1 MHTTHTFTRPA
12 LAALNP
18 LAYER
23 LLDSEAAA
31 DQNDLRFKQ
40 LCDAD
45 TLADALYG
53 ECMGQTAYAGPLNG
67 AKYLHDERA
76 LRLDYAAA
84 GAMPTPELLAQ
95 ALGLATDPKARIAAM
110 DELARRLGV
119 VEAA

>member
-1 MHTTHTFTRPA
+1 MQAHTFTRPA
-12 LAALNP
+12 LAARNP
-18 LAYER
+18 VLYER

-53 ECMGQTAYAGPLNG
+53 ECMGKTAYAGPLNG
-67 AKYLHDERA
+67 AKPLHDERA

-84 GAMPTPELLAQ
+84 GAMQTPELLAQ

-119 VEAA
+119 VEAV

>member
-45 TLADALYG
+45 TLA
-53 ECMGQTAYAGPLNG
+53 E
-67 AKYLHDERA
+67 A
-76 LRLDYAAA
+76 LRRYVFRSKVKLDVRAD
-84 GAMPTPELLAQ
+84 LA
-95 ALGLATDPKARIAAM
+95 
-110 DELARRLGV
+110 
-119 VEAA
+119 